1 MKQIFQSLK
10 KIFRKGSILTMR
22 PTIKLLV
29 GCPASGKTSWAR
41 DMERHATVFNEPF
54 PAYVSR
60 DDIRFKIVKETEE
73 YFSKEKEVF
82 NTFINTIQELIDDR
96 YPLII
101 VDATHVTKASR
112 KKVLNQLDLKDYK
125 VDIIVLRPSLETC
138 LERNTKREGRACVPE
153 TALIN
158 MYNSYEQPTEE
169 EFDYIKGNKG
179 TIFFYEI
186 N

>member
-1 MKQIFQSLK
+1 
-10 KIFRKGSILTMR
+10 MR

-41 DMERHATVFNEPF
+41 QMENHAALFNEVF
-54 PAYVSR
+54 PAHVSR
-60 DDIRFKIVKETEE
+60 DDIRFKLVKETEE

-112 KKVLNQLDLKDYK
+112 KKVLNQLDLKDYQ
-125 VDIIVLRPSLETC
+125 VDIVVIRPSLKTC
-138 LERNTKREGRACVPE
+138 LERNARREGRARVPE

-158 MYNSYEQPTEE
+158 MYNSYEQPTEK

-179 TIFFYEI
+179 SIFLYEI
-186 N
+186 D